1 MIKKYLQFLAENKIN
16 GFNSIGE
23 WVESLIDDDY
33 IRNIVN
39 RYTKDIDYSVD
50 LSNAINILDENI
62 QNDIKSQ
69 IENYLENGIEEKE
82 PDIIASTNLEQIKE
96 DVSNEITISEITIS
110 GKGIFTSFL
119 KSLTGLGRKEC
130 IPDWG
135 KCPNDFLIYYYY
147 SNLQYD
153 DVKQIFSRFKSLT
166 RYIDLLDYQK
176 NELDLYF
183 GIKCSGELEY
193 GIKYDSNIPIGR
205 FKLSQSTI
213 KWICQIDSKSA
224 ASLKKEIVNL
234 TYNDIILFG
243 KIKLDME
250 QFRPGYFEKKSI
262 PIINDRIISFA
273 YYGIGKWDN
282 GKLDENE
289 LQKIKNNFN
298 NWLISKKW
306 GTKVLISVKP
316 SSFWLYL
323 NIKLK

>member
-33 IRNIVN
+33 VRNIVI
-39 RYTKDIDYSVD
+39 RYTNDVDYSVD
-50 LSNAINILDENI
+50 LSNAINILDEKI
-62 QNDIKSQ
+62 QNEIKSQ

-82 PDIIASTNLEQIKE
+82 PEIIASTNLERIKE
-96 DVSNEITISEITIS
+96 DVSNEITIS

-119 KSLTGLGRKEC
+119 KSLTGLGKKEGS
-130 IPDWG
+130 PNWES
-135 KCPNDFLIYYYY
+135 CPNDFLIYYHYTD
-147 SNLQYD
+147 LQYN

-166 RYIDLLDYQK
+166 RYMDLLDYQK

-193 GIKYDSNIPIGR
+193 GIKYDSNVPIGR
-205 FKLSQSTI
+205 FKLSQSVI

-224 ASLKKEIVNL
+224 SSLKKEIVNL
-234 TYNDIILFG
+234 TYNDILLFG

-250 QFRPGYFEKKSI
+250 QFKPGYFERKSI
-262 PIINDRIISFA
+262 PTINDRIISFA
-273 YYGIGKWDN
+273 YYGVGKWEN

-289 LQKIKNNFN
+289 LQNIKNNFN

-306 GTKVLISVKP
+306 GTKVLISVKS

>member
-33 IRNIVN
+33 VSNIVS

-50 LSNAINILDENI
+50 LSNAINVLDEKI
-62 QNDIKSQ
+62 QNEIKSQ
-69 IENYLENGIEEKE
+69 IENYLENGIEEKD

-96 DVSNEITISEITIS
+96 DVSSEITIS

-119 KSLTGLGRKEC
+119 KSLTGLGRKESS
-130 IPDWG
+130 PNWEN
-135 KCPNDFLIYYYY
+135 CPNEFLIYYYY

-153 DVKQIFSRFKSLT
+153 DVKQIFLRFKSLN

-205 FKLSQSTI
+205 FKLSSSTI

-224 ASLKKEIVNL
+224 SSLKKEIVNL
-234 TYNDIILFG
+234 TYNDILLFG

-250 QFRPGYFEKKSI
+250 QFKPGYFEKKSI
-262 PIINDRIISFA
+262 PTINDRIISFS
-273 YYGIGKWDN
+273 YYGIGKWVN

-289 LQKIKNNFN
+289 LQNIKNNFN
-298 NWLISKKW
+298 NWLVSKKW